1 VVITNHQLIFERK
14 TDSERILVAIN
25 ASDSEFTAGNGELQ
39 GNYIDLIKEPENVAD
54 AAPGAAVNDETDK
67 AGTADAAPE
76 TAAPGSQITLNG
88 QLVLPPYSVQ
98 YLKSI

>member
-1 VVITNHQLIFERK
+1 M
-14 TDSERILVAIN
+14 
-25 ASDSEFTAGNGELQ
+25 
-39 GNYIDLIKEPENVAD
+39 AD

-67 AGTADAAPE
+67 AGIADAAPE